1 MELSSY
7 YNENNGT
14 LENTSPRK
22 PYLNGSTTVI
32 SSSSQASAEQHKKIL
47 RYIIYFFILK

>member
-22 PYLNGSTTVI
+22 PYLNVI

-47 RYIIYFFILK
+47 RYIIYFLILK